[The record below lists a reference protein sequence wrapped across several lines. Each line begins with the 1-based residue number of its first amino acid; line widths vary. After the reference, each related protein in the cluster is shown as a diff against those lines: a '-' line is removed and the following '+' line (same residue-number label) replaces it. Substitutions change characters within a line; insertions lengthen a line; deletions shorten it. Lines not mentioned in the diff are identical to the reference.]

1 MILRIAGAVSAL
13 AAVALF
19 GVVGCTNSEE
29 ASTSTGSTPSVVQ
42 AQEILRTLISPDT
55 TPAAA
60 AALVDSPDGSWGA
73 KLHAFALAAARGGY
87 TPDKFTVQ
95 SVAAEG
101 ADTAVAQVS
110 VASPHAP
117 APVTVPYTFNRV
129 NGTWK
134 LSPESAQALV
144 GMAATKSHS

>member
-60 AALVDSPDGSWGA
+60 AALVDSPDRR
-73 KLHAFALAAARGGY
+73 ARRCVRVQDTRGPRQG
-87 TPDKFTVQ
+87 TVPGRSAGTRQ
-95 SVAAEG
+95 SVQEEDAG
-101 ADTAVAQVS
+101 NIQ
-110 VASPHAP
+110 
-117 APVTVPYTFNRV
+117 
-129 NGTWK
+129 G
-134 LSPESAQALV
+134 
-144 GMAATKSHS
+144 